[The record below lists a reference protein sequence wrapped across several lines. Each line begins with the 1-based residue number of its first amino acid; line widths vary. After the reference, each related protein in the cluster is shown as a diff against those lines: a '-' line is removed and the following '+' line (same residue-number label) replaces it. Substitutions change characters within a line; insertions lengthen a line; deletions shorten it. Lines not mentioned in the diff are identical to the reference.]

1 MVIIRK
7 MITTILS
14 TSGRI
19 CSEKLFRSLENLNNS
34 VINDVLNRPQPQIN
48 NDEDREAFEQNEC
61 QMFTEVN
68 KLMSMFGMAD
78 PLQKIYITSDPIDN
92 LPLFMFFLVNYLLP
106 TFQMDKNLGILV
118 KKKKDESL
126 DYSYLLYGSI
136 SFLNQFHNSNT
147 EIFLAYM
154 AQYIK
159 SGNFHISQIKDSKTQ
174 AEIKSEI
181 ANNVIFF
188 EDFIRTSG
196 LDNDYA
202 EGFLPLSL
210 LKSSNI

>member
-1 MVIIRK
+1 
-7 MITTILS
+7 
-14 TSGRI
+14 
-19 CSEKLFRSLENLNNS
+19 
-34 VINDVLNRPQPQIN
+34 
-48 NDEDREAFEQNEC
+48 
-61 QMFTEVN
+61 
-68 KLMSMFGMAD
+68 
-78 PLQKIYITSDPIDN
+78 
-92 LPLFMFFLVNYLLP
+92 
-106 TFQMDKNLGILV
+106 MDKNLGILV

-181 ANNVIFF
+181 ANSVIFF

-196 LDNDYA
+196 LDNDVSSSGAGVQKWAYGWLYA
-202 EGFLPLSL
+202 LLVLNTNHCTVLS
-210 LKSSNI
+210 N